1 MFFRLRI
8 EILIIGALGLG
19 ILPARQLPGH
29 DGLTPTER
37 GQLEK
42 EEKID
47 NRIRIYEAASL
58 RYQKTIEGEIQ
69 KQEAQDIPDELQSWS
84 DLLLASLKDIEGNVG
99 RKKKSKNLIRFEIQL
114 RKALLDLRNLKFQ
127 IPNEY
132 QDEFESVLD
141 RVDGVHKKLVDILF
155 QS

>member
-1 MFFRLRI
+1 MTPFLCST
-8 EILIIGALGLG
+8 ILFSLFWTQENAAHAG
-19 ILPARQLPGH
+19 
-29 DGLTPTER
+29 DFLTPSEKSQIER
-37 GQLEK
+37 EDNV
-42 EEKID
+42 E
-47 NRIRIYEAASL
+47 NRIRIYESASA
-58 RYQKTIEGEIQ
+58 RIHRTIRALIER
-69 KQEAQDIPDELQSWS
+69 QEFPELLPQMRAWQDLTAE
-84 DLLLASLKDIEGNVG
+84 AFRDIDRNIG

-127 IPNEY
+127 IPHEY